1 MGTCMSKKNVHQPI
15 RVGKNPSKDTTL
27 LLDQWNE
34 RHIELLKIKFQESL
48 ALAREKKIKIQ
59 GLDKVAFMKVF
70 ADLKTFPKQVAESAF
85 KLFDRDRSGFIDFRE
100 FCCGLSIICLSSNNE
115 KIRFIFD
122 LFDLDRD
129 GYLNRQELRT
139 LLETS
144 VVSFRKFCIGP
155 GDQIDKMWIE
165 HNTKVMFEEN
175 LPLTGIQAQSVEQR
189 IDFHTFRQWAE
200 YNLNVH
206 HLLHTF
212 ELVPSPVRERKTIID
227 ILQSYQRDHGD
238 TMYAISYRWW
248 DMWKSYTSQH
258 FSTQDQLQFI
268 DQIKQKVTD
277 NIETPEYIKNF
288 LIAYYEEQKEADI
301 NEVIQK
307 NEFMDYNSQ
316 ALRREYSKAI
326 LTPRS
331 QRGNQSILDVS
342 RPEEQ
347 CDIENSIVMES
358 GRKLKTLKG
367 QSLMNMKLK
376 DKLNSK
382 RSSHYSSSFELICTA
397 NKILLQSFQK
407 KESLKFNPSSSQ
419 QLLLKKESSAGNSKL
434 KQIQAKDHIDVSM
447 QPINSEPSQDYDAD
461 SNLRFSQSFKQM
473 HQVERP
479 QEIDNSD
486 IEGEHPGQLKPNL
499 IMHRDFVMIPEEAWK
514 CLASWYGGGPAF
526 PRKVLINNMIP
537 TIELY
542 PPLITSVLAGPDGNP
557 VQNSARS
564 LFVSIAMKLSE
575 VFLKICESFNY
586 ISTKDTRLWF
596 KEGGHE
602 WILIYC
608 QRWGCLHGRSQVWGE
623 MAKRSRKQYLNGK
636 RLEKL

>member
-59 GLDKVAFMKVF
+59 GLD
-70 ADLKTFPKQVAESAF
+70 KQVAESAF

-175 LPLTGIQAQSVEQR
+175 QPLTGIQAQSVEQR

-238 TMYAISYRWW
+238 TM
-248 DMWKSYTSQH
+248 
-258 FSTQDQLQFI
+258 
-268 DQIKQKVTD
+268 
-277 NIETPEYIKNF
+277 
-288 LIAYYEEQKEADI
+288 I
-301 NEVIQK
+301 N
-307 NEFMDYNSQ
+307 YNSQ
-316 ALRREYSKAI
+316 IRQNKKQLI
-326 LTPRS
+326 
-331 QRGNQSILDVS
+331 
-342 RPEEQ
+342 
-347 CDIENSIVMES
+347 
-358 GRKLKTLKG
+358 TLK
-367 QSLMNMKLK
+367 
-376 DKLNSK
+376 
-382 RSSHYSSSFELICTA
+382 
-397 NKILLQSFQK
+397 LQNTLRTS
-407 KESLKFNPSSSQ
+407 
-419 QLLLKKESSAGNSKL
+419 QLLIMKNRKK
-434 KQIQAKDHIDVSM
+434 
-447 QPINSEPSQDYDAD
+447 
-461 SNLRFSQSFKQM
+461 
-473 HQVERP
+473 
-479 QEIDNSD
+479 
-486 IEGEHPGQLKPNL
+486 L
-499 IMHRDFVMIPEEAWK
+499 I
-514 CLASWYGGGPAF
+514 L
-526 PRKVLINNMIP
+526 
-537 TIELY
+537 
-542 PPLITSVLAGPDGNP
+542 
-557 VQNSARS
+557 
-564 LFVSIAMKLSE
+564 MK
-575 VFLKICESFNY
+575 
-586 ISTKDTRLWF
+586 
-596 KEGGHE
+596 
-602 WILIYC
+602 
-608 QRWGCLHGRSQVWGE
+608 
-623 MAKRSRKQYLNGK
+623 
-636 RLEKL
+636 